1 MNTKRVKR
9 IYWVSTLFLS
19 FVGLAGI
26 ANILMVEELVQTTRA
41 LGLPTYYMPFFGFVK
56 VVGGITIL
64 VPALRRFQQAAYF
77 GFIFYFIGATYT
89 LVATHNSPKKWGVT
103 LLILAAAGVSY
114 WAWQQL
120 FQPKLSTSV
129 SQ

>member
-1 MNTKRVKR
+1 MNTKQVKLV
-9 IYWVSTLFLS
+9 YWTSTIFLGL
-19 FVGLAGI
+19 VGLAGI
-26 ANILMVEELVQTTRA
+26 ANILMVDELVQTNRA
-41 LGLPTYYMPFFGFVK
+41 LGLPNYFMPFFGVVK
-56 VVGGITIL
+56 VVGAITIL

-89 LVATHNSPKKWGVT
+89 LMATHSGPEKWGVT
-103 LLILAAAGVSY
+103 LLILAAAGLSY

-120 FQPKLSTSV
+120 FQPKLHTRI

>member
-1 MNTKRVKR
+1 MNTKQVKL

-26 ANILMVEELVQTTRA
+26 AYILMVKELVQTTKA
-41 LGLPTYYMPFFGFVK
+41 LGLPVYFMPFFGFIK

-89 LVATHNSPKKWGVT
+89 LMATHSGPEKWGVT

-114 WAWQQL
+114 WAWHQL
-120 FQPKLSTSV
+120 FQPKFK
-129 SQ
+129 SQIS

>member
-1 MNTKRVKR
+1 MNTKQVKL

-26 ANILMVEELVQTTRA
+26 ANILMVKELVQTTKA
-41 LGLPTYYMPFFGFVK
+41 LGLPVYFMPFFGFVK

-89 LVATHNSPKKWGVT
+89 LMATHSGPEKWGVT

-114 WAWQQL
+114 WAWHQL
-120 FQPKLSTSV
+120 FQPKFK
-129 SQ
+129 SQIS

>member
-1 MNTKRVKR
+1 MNTKHLRL
-9 IYWVSTLFLS
+9 IYWISTLLLAL
-19 FVGLAGI
+19 VGLAGI
-26 ANILMVEELVQTTRA
+26 FNILMVDQLVQVNRS
-41 LGLPTYYMPFFGFVK
+41 LGLPDYFMPFLGFVK
-56 VVGGITIL
+56 VVGAITIL

-89 LVATHNSPKKWGVT
+89 LMATQGGPEKWGVT

-120 FQPKLSTSV
+120 SQPKAPLQIS
-129 SQ
+129 

>member
-1 MNTKRVKR
+1 MNTKQVKI
-9 IYWVSTLFLS
+9 IYWVSTLFLG

-41 LGLPTYYMPFFGFVK
+41 LGLPTYFMPFFGVVK
-56 VVGGITIL
+56 VVGAITIL

-89 LVATHNSPKKWGVT
+89 LMATHSGPEKWGVT

-120 FQPKLSTSV
+120 FQSEFSSRV

>member
-1 MNTKRVKR
+1 MNTKQVKL
-9 IYWVSTLFLS
+9 IYWISTLFLS
-19 FVGLAGI
+19 LVGLAGI
-26 ANILMVEELVQTTRA
+26 ANILMVEELVQVNRS
-41 LGLPTYYMPFFGFVK
+41 LGLPNYFMPFFGFLK
-56 VVGGITIL
+56 MVGAITIL

-89 LVATHNSPKKWGVT
+89 LMATHSGPEKWSVT

-120 FQPKLSTSV
+120 FQPKFNSRV

>member
-1 MNTKRVKR
+1 MTLRHVKQ
-9 IYWVSTLFLS
+9 IYWLSTLFLAL
-19 FVGLAGI
+19 VGFAGI
-26 ANILMVEELVQTTRA
+26 FNILLVDQLVQANRA
-41 LGLPTYYMPFFGFVK
+41 LGLPDYFMPFFGFVK
-56 VVGGITIL
+56 VVGAITIL

-89 LVATHNSPKKWGVT
+89 LMATHGGPEKWGVT

-120 FQPKLSTSV
+120 FQPKFN
-129 SQ
+129 SQIS

>member
-1 MNTKRVKR
+1 MNTKQIKL

-19 FVGLAGI
+19 FVGLGGI
-26 ANILMVEELVQTTRA
+26 ANILMVEELLQTSIA
-41 LGLPTYYMPFFGFVK
+41 LGLPTYFMPFFGVVK
-56 VVGGITIL
+56 VVGAITIL
-64 VPALRRFQQAAYF
+64 IPALRRFQQAAYL

-89 LVATHNSPKKWGVT
+89 LMATHSGPEKWGFT
-103 LLILAAAGVSY
+103 LLILATAGVSY

-120 FQPKLSTSV
+120 FQSKSGTRV

>member
-1 MNTKRVKR
+1 MNTKQVKL
-9 IYWVSTLFLS
+9 IYWVSTLFLT

-26 ANILMVEELVQTTRA
+26 ANILMVKELVQTTKA
-41 LGLPTYYMPFFGFVK
+41 LGLPVYFMPFFGFIK

-89 LVATHNSPKKWGVT
+89 LMATHSGPEKWGVT

-114 WAWQQL
+114 WAWHQL
-120 FQPKLSTSV
+120 FQPKFK
-129 SQ
+129 SQIS

>member
-1 MNTKRVKR
+1 MNTKQVKI

-26 ANILMVEELVQTTRA
+26 ANILMVEQLVQTNKA
-41 LGLPTYYMPFFGFVK
+41 LGLPVYFMPFFGVVK
-56 VVGGITIL
+56 VVGAITIL

-89 LVATHNSPKKWGVT
+89 LMATHSGPEKWGVT

-114 WAWQQL
+114 WAWQQR
-120 FQPKLSTSV
+120 FQSEFSSRV